1 MKKWFRRGSM
11 LMCMIFSFVVLAPH
25 HLQAAQLERMSKASG
40 GTFIGSLEG
49 YLTANQMPT
58 QRLFGVKSLKKVIDG
73 FKNTWSSVRRNYS
86 QIRENFSSF
95 RKRLLS
101 GDNVDLG
108 LMKLREQMRNWVVEN
123 VDEMGIHDFA
133 KAVEK
138 TAGRKMFSKDF
149 YKADEAIA
157 RSMFIKNFDEAMK
170 RICDEQK
177 KKSSDN
183 LMSHVKEAERLVE
196 RINMGDRPD
205 AVVHD
210 LVDRVVTTQQ
220 KASQMRSKASDP
232 TQFMVGLLVS
242 LIGTILL
249 TIAIAA
255 VVAPIAIAVVG
266 TIVTVIVTK
275 LVGVVGG
282 IGAAAIGVG
291 LAAAAFIYFSNMFFD
306 FGSGVAGTFL
316 GPFFNKK
323 FIDKKSQLLAEPV
336 TLH

>member
-11 LMCMIFSFVVLAPH
+11 VMCMIFSFVVLAPH
-25 HLQAAQLERMSKASG
+25 HLQAASLERLSKTSG

-58 QRLFGVKSLKKVIDG
+58 QRLFGVKSLKKVIAG

-86 QIRENFSSF
+86 QIRDNFSSL

-101 GDNVDLG
+101 GDSVDLG
-108 LMKLREQMRNWVVEN
+108 LMKLREQMRSWVMEN
-123 VDEMGIHDFA
+123 VDEMGIHELA

-138 TAGRKMFSKDF
+138 TAGRKMFSKEF
-149 YKADEAIA
+149 YQADEAIA
-157 RSMFIKNFDEAMK
+157 RAMLIKNFDEAMK

-177 KKSSDN
+177 EKSSDMVMTH
-183 LMSHVKEAERLVE
+183 LKEAERLVE

-205 AVVHD
+205 AVVHE
-210 LVDRVVTTQQ
+210 LVDRVVTSQQ
-220 KASQMRSKASDP
+220 KASRITSKASDP
-232 TQFMVGLLVS
+232 TEIMVGLLAT
-242 LIGTILL
+242 LIGGILL

-282 IGAAAIGVG
+282 VGAAAIGVS
-291 LAAAAFIYFSNMFFD
+291 LAAAAFIYFSNLFFD

-336 TLH
+336 RLH